1 MSDSPPFPPSTS
13 SLPEQGGGWPVV
25 GYWVESLLQPQG
37 IPLAEK
43 LFHAHACKSCAWGTK
58 GFRDELGRPLQRC
71 AKGVEA
77 ERGDLQ
83 AGIHNRFFQER
94 SLAELAQL
102 TPYQAE
108 RLGRLSQ
115 PLIHRQ
121 GSQHYEPLSW
131 EEVYDLITSSL
142 AAHPP
147 EQAGSYS
154 SGRGSNEA
162 AFALQLFLRQWGSP
176 HLADCSDLCHVPS
189 TRGLGRMFGTGT
201 SQVELADL
209 ERCQCFVLAGSHAAA
224 NHPRLM
230 NELIAL
236 RQRGGVV
243 IVLNPVKEVGLLRF
257 ATPAQLG
264 SLLLGSE
271 IASLY
276 LQPHPGSDAAVFVGI
291 QKWLMEQDRV
301 DRSFLAAHTLGQE
314 AVLEQAKNTPWEAI
328 LQTCGLTYNEIAA
341 AAQAIAD
348 HAGRTIFAWAMGITQ
363 QANGVDNVFAIAN
376 TALMTGSAGKP
387 GCGVM
392 PIRGHSNVQGFG
404 SMGVSSH
411 LREAIRAGLEEL
423 VGRSLDRV
431 VGYSARHLMRACAA
445 GQIHTLL
452 CLGGNFYGANP
463 DLQASQQALSQV
475 DTIVYLATKPNI
487 GHFRGL
493 AARQTLLL
501 PVLARGEEPFATTV
515 ESGNNFVRLNQPG
528 KTHLDQRWVVSEFQF
543 ICTLAQRLLGESPVP
558 WSRLGDPDSIRQVI
572 AQVIPGYGS
581 LANIAQ
587 TQADF
592 TIQGR
597 IFHTPVWPT
606 ASGKAQMFP
615 VPLPQLDPP
624 THESV
629 GLDPAQGGYPF
640 TLITARAYGQHNTVV
655 YKEADPYRGMP
666 HRHCVMMNAEDAKRT
681 GLQEHQRVRVQG
693 LAGYLEGIEIIF
705 GPIKPGSVLMFY
717 PEANHLIRPLEDPQ
731 SDIPAFK
738 RSPVVVIPQDS
749 VQTHP
754 N

>member
-1 MSDSPPFPPSTS
+1 MNDRPSPSPKTVSPSS

-43 LFHAHACKSCAWGTK
+43 LFHEHACKSCAWGTK

-83 AGIHNRFFQER
+83 AGIRQDFFQEHP
-94 SLAELAQL
+94 LEELAQL
-102 TPYQAE
+102 TSYQAE

-115 PLIHRQ
+115 PLIHRR
-121 GSQHYEPLSW
+121 GRQHYEPISW
-131 EEVYDLITSSL
+131 PEVYQLIGEAL

-162 AFALQLFLRQWGSP
+162 AFALQLFMRQLGSP

-209 ERCQCFVLAGSHAAA
+209 EHCRCFVLAGSHAAA

-243 IVLNPVKEVGLLRF
+243 IVLNPVREVGLLRF
-257 ATPAQLG
+257 ATPARVG

-276 LQPHPGSDAAVFVGI
+276 LQPHPGSDAAVFLGM
-291 QKWLMEQDRV
+291 QKWLIEQDRV
-301 DRSFLAAHTLGQE
+301 DRAFLAAHTLEHE
-314 AVLEQAKNTPWEAI
+314 AVLEAVQQTSWEGI
-328 LQTCGLTYNEIAA
+328 LSTCGLTYAEIAA
-341 AAQAIAD
+341 AAQAVAD
-348 HAGRTIFAWAMGITQ
+348 HAGRTLFAWAMGITQ
-363 QANGVDNVFAIAN
+363 QAHGVENIFAIAN
-376 TALMTGSAGKP
+376 TALMTGSAGKR

-411 LREAIRAGLEEL
+411 LREAIRVGLEGL
-423 VGRSLDRV
+423 VGRPLERV
-431 VGYSARHLMRACAA
+431 VGYSARHLMRACRA
-445 GQIHTLL
+445 GEIRTLL

-463 DLQASQQALSQV
+463 DLQFSRQALAQV
-475 DTIVYLATKPNI
+475 DTLVYLATKPNI
-487 GHFRGL
+487 GHFQGL

-501 PVLARGEEPFATTV
+501 PVLARGEEAFATTV

-528 KTHLDQRWVVSEFQF
+528 KTHLDRSKVVSEFQF
-543 ICTLAQRLLGESPVP
+543 ICTLAQRVLGESPIP
-558 WSRLGDPDSIRQVI
+558 WSRMGDPDYIRQVI
-572 AQVIPGYGS
+572 ARVIPGYG
-581 LANIAQ
+581 AIADIAQ
-587 TQADF
+587 TRQDF

-597 IFHTPVWPT
+597 IVHNTTWPT
-606 ASGKAQMFP
+606 PSGKAQMFP
-615 VPLPQLDPP
+615 VSLPQLDPP
-624 THESV
+624 THEAV
-629 GLDPAQGGYPF
+629 GLDPSQGGHPF
-640 TLITARAYGQHNTVV
+640 ILITARAYGQHNTVV

-666 HRHCVMMNAEDAKRT
+666 HRHCVMMNAEDAART
-681 GLQEHQRVRVQG
+681 GLQAHQRVTVRGV
-693 LAGYLEGIEIIF
+693 AGCLENIEIIL

-717 PEANHLIRPLEDPQ
+717 PEANHLIRPSEDPQ

-738 RSPVVVIPQDS
+738 RSPVVLIP
-749 VQTHP
+749 
-754 N
+754 